1 MSVCSSCPSNSKKK
15 WHFISES
22 HAHKSYVKLKKKKEL
37 RQIKETNCFSTI
49 KITSCSDAKNSSD
62 KIPVLVNIRTTLGPL
77 IHCNAFSKCTS
88 AIGKS
93 MNIKYHGHHY
103 PQEENSLSTECWRS
117 SGQSNRKGKL
127 MSSAN
132 HVACFL
138 LIFLMEK
145 MHDLHLSLSKT
156 PFCKM

>member
-1 MSVCSSCPSNSKKK
+1 MALHLWKSCTQELCQ
-15 WHFISES
+15 I
-22 HAHKSYVKLKKKKEL
+22 KKKKEL

-62 KIPVLVNIRTTLGPL
+62 KIPVSVNIRTTLGPL

-103 PQEENSLSTECWRS
+103 PQEENSLSTECWQS

-138 LIFLMEK
+138 LIFLMAK
-145 MHDLHLSLSKT
+145 CMTFICHSVKHHFVK
-156 PFCKM
+156 CKAKKQS